1 MAQAASLLLAYL
13 HRGVLYSNQEYVQ
26 IAQLSDHAAPFN
38 NDQSWCQVGGS
49 DPRLNSIPVHAISI
63 VAFCSA
69 AIEAQRKVSAVHQDA
84 T

>member
-38 NDQSWCQVGGS
+38 NDQSWCEVGGS
-49 DPRLNSIPVHAISI
+49 NLRLNSLSIHAISI
-63 VAFCSA
+63 VSCCGS
-69 AIEAQRKVSAVHQDA
+69 AIEAQRKVSVVHQDA